1 MSSILRKHEILAYVE
16 LKRREGSLHVIEF
29 LSALP
34 EELKARIITLLESP
48 DDVEDLFSQMES
60 INLSKDPVFMIL
72 EDDTF
77 PSRYL
82 AKTLEE
88 LLEVSGADLLLK
100 SENPLGFDVYLIREK
115 DRLWMNELMKKK
127 KPYTLSILGLG
138 DVGGTLL
145 MGLRL
150 LGRDILKEIRIFDL
164 DEKKRR
170 RYYLEINEISDGTDL
185 PPVVEAGI
193 DEIFKTDVLVFTVSI
208 FIPPVGTNLT
218 DVRLVQFEKNR
229 KVLLDYSR
237 KAEENGFRGYY
248 FIVSDPVDLLCMNLM
263 DEGKI
268 DSHRIRGFGLGV
280 MEARA
285 RFIAKEKG
293 VFQDDMRTFG
303 PHGKGL
309 IVVNSLENYDEAL
322 SKELTA
328 LTERENFRVRET
340 GFKPYIAPALSSGS
354 ISILKALNEE
364 EHLSTFY
371 NGKVFMGARNTLL
384 ESFTL
389 PDKVDLPSLKPLLED
404 TEDLLKSL
412 YEGREQE

>member
-1 MSSILRKHEILAYVE
+1 MTTILRKHELLTYIE
-16 LKRREGSLHVIEF
+16 LKRKDGSLKVRDFMEE
-29 LSALP
+29 LP
-34 EELKARIITLLESP
+34 EELKERMTALLDS
-48 DDVEDLFSQMES
+48 DDELEDLTSQMES
-60 INLSKDPVFMIL
+60 VLLAKDPVFMVL
-72 EDDTF
+72 EDETF
-77 PSRYL
+77 PSRYI

-88 LLEVSGADLLLK
+88 LLEVSGADLLLE
-100 SENPLGFDVYLIREK
+100 SENLLGFDVYLIREK
-115 DRLWMNELMKKK
+115 DTHWMKELMKKK

-150 LGRDILKEIRIFDL
+150 LGRGILKEIRIFDL

-193 DEIFKTDVLVFTVSI
+193 DEIFNTDVLVFTVSI
-208 FIPPVGTNLT
+208 FIPPVGTTLT

-237 KAEENGFRGYY
+237 KAEESGFKGYY

-285 RFIAKEKG
+285 RFIAREKG
-293 VFQDDMRTFG
+293 VFKDDQRTFG

-309 IVVNSLENYDEAL
+309 IVINSLGSYDEEL

-389 PDKVDLPSLKPLLED
+389 PAKVDLPELKPLLMD
-404 TEDLLKSL
+404 TEDLLKGL
-412 YEGREQE
+412 YEGREK

>member
-1 MSSILRKHEILAYVE
+1 MTSILRKHEILAYIEIKRTEGTLQITDFLNDLPDE
-16 LKRREGSLHVIEF
+16 LKERINALI
-29 LSALP
+29 LSTD
-34 EELKARIITLLESP
+34 ER
-48 DDVEDLFSQMES
+48 EDLLSQMDS
-60 INLSKDPVFMIL
+60 LVYSKSPVFMVL
-72 EDDTF
+72 EDETF
-77 PSRYL
+77 PSRFI
-82 AKTLEE
+82 ASTLEE
-88 LLEVSGADLLLK
+88 VLEESGADLLLTSK
-100 SENPLGFDVYLIREK
+100 NPLGFDVHLIHES
-115 DRLWMNELMKKK
+115 DCSWISELMKKK

-170 RYYLEINEISDGTDL
+170 RYYLEINEISDGSDL

-193 DEIFKTDVLVFTVSI
+193 DEIFDTDVLVFTVSI
-208 FIPPVGTNLT
+208 FIPPVGTSLT

-229 KVLLDYSR
+229 RVLLDYAK
-237 KAEENGFRGYY
+237 KAEESGFKGYY

-263 DEGKI
+263 DEGGI
-268 DSHRIRGFGLGV
+268 ASHRIRGFGLGV

-285 RFIAKEKG
+285 RFIAKERG
-293 VFQDDMRTFG
+293 IFHEDLRTFG

-309 IVVNSLENYDEAL
+309 IVINSLKNYDVEI
-322 SKELTA
+322 SEDLTA

-371 NGKVFMGARNTLL
+371 NGRVFMGARNTLI

-389 PDKVDLPSLKPLLED
+389 PDKVDLPQLRTLLTG
-404 TEDLLKSL
+404 TEDLLMRL
-412 YEGREQE
+412 YEGREKK